1 MSRALSAHRG
11 RRPTR
16 RKKWVALHSYLT
28 GHVCDNTVLNEVT
41 RRLSV
46 ALDRPAT
53 AARPGDYYFLR
64 FEAAG
69 IGHEWHRDLTRKVGR
84 VAPGTPV
91 RVPSPSGCRLGPRG
105 SRFIAPDGSREPAQE
120 GG

>member
-1 MSRALSAHRG
+1 M
-11 RRPTR
+11 
-16 RKKWVALHSYLT
+16 Y
-28 GHVCDNTVLNEVT
+28 DNTALNEVT

-53 AARPGDYYFLR
+53 AAHPGDYCFLR

-69 IGHEWHRDLTRKVGR
+69 IGREWHRDFTRKVDR

-91 RVPSPSGCRLGPRG
+91 GVLSPSGCRLGRRG
-105 SRFIAPDGSREPAQE
+105 SGIHGPRR
-120 GG
+120 

>member
-1 MSRALSAHRG
+1 MTT
-11 RRPTR
+11 P
-16 RKKWVALHSYLT
+16 
-28 GHVCDNTVLNEVT
+28 VT

-53 AARPGDYYFLR
+53 AARPGDYYILR

-69 IGHEWHRDLTRKVGR
+69 IGREWHRDFTRKVGR

-91 RVPSPSGCRLGPRG
+91 GVLSPSGCRLGRRG
-105 SRFIAPDGSREPAQE
+105 QGFMAPDGSREPAQE
-120 GG
+120 GVEFMPPIDTTFLTRG